1 MMFQQSWGGYVLP
14 QRVVLATTMWN
25 QVDSPTGSRR
35 EEEICKVWE
44 TMTALG
50 SGMTRFDHSTE
61 CAWRIVDLL
70 LGTSTG
76 A

>member
-1 MMFQQSWGGYVLP
+1 VLP

-25 QVDSPTGSRR
+25 QVDSRTGSRR
-35 EEEICKVWE
+35 EEEICKAWE

-50 SGMTRFDHSTE
+50 SGITRFDHSTE
-61 CAWRIVDLL
+61 SAWRIVDFL
-70 LGTSTG
+70 LGNSISEL